1 MPIFTFDLREDP
13 MTIVF
18 LLLADGAA
26 GAGSALNESL
36 VIQRYSEVCL
46 ALGAMLL
53 VLVHRYG

>member
-18 LLLADGAA
+18 LLLAAGAA
-26 GAGSALNESL
+26 GAGNALNESL

-53 VLVHRYG
+53 VLAHRYG